1 MFDILKMILGIVQFE
16 PFTDVEKV
24 KKTLV
29 FIFFGYFPKSPCI
42 ALFWSSNIVNWVDI
56 DI

>member
-24 KKTLV
+24 KKKLV
-29 FIFFGYFPKSPCI
+29 FIFFSYFPKSPCI
-42 ALFWSSNIVNWVDI
+42 ALF
-56 DI
+56 

>member
-42 ALFWSSNIVNWVDI
+42 AFVLKF
-56 DI
+56 